1 MHRLV
6 LDKRDT
12 QVAVLD
18 RRTKNQS
25 VQEVLRDAIPL
36 KARLARDLV
45 KHRARRQA
53 ERAEPRV
60 RVQKPVVRRR
70 PSAPADAGDQW
81 DRLRAQM
88 KRETPVRQGIMPK
101 PKETH
106 QPALFT
112 M

>member
-1 MHRLV
+1 MR
-6 LDKRDT
+6 
-12 QVAVLD
+12 A
-18 RRTKNQS
+18 TKQRQN
-25 VQEVLRDAIPL
+25 AILL
-36 KARLARDLV
+36 KTRLARDLV
-45 KHRARRQA
+45 KHRARCQA

-60 RVQKPVVRRR
+60 RVQKPVERRR

-81 DRLRAQM
+81 ARLRAQM
-88 KRETPVRQGIMPK
+88 KRGAPVRQGITPK